1 MVGSCWRWRPAGD
14 YVHRSVL
21 EKPTTTRTAGLR
33 VRGTISSKKKK
44 GKRKR
49 RPSYSSSF
57 PSQPISTLRVLQWHL
72 GHSNLYHPTY
82 RGFTT
87 YTGLPYSGDMGC
99 LDLNPRGCGDGHH
112 AGPSCPQRCGADD
125 RGGAAAAAT
134 ETAIP
139 LYASSN
145 DWDGTNCSKRNCSQ
159 EIVLAPFNPNSL
171 NQVRRSQSD
180 HSE

>member
-1 MVGSCWRWRPAGD
+1 M
-14 YVHRSVL
+14 
-21 EKPTTTRTAGLR
+21 
-33 VRGTISSKKKK
+33 
-44 GKRKR
+44 
-49 RPSYSSSF
+49 
-57 PSQPISTLRVLQWHL
+57 QWHL

-112 AGPSCPQRCGADD
+112 AGPSCPARCGADD
-125 RGGAAAAAT
+125 RVAAVTETAT
-134 ETAIP
+134 GTAIP

-145 DWDGTNCSKRNCSQ
+145 NWDGTNCSERNCSQ

-171 NQVRRSQSD
+171 NQVWAARPTPVHVVCVCACAWVDEGGMGGVTRAVPLW
-180 HSE
+180 